1 MKTFQVLI
9 TAQNWSN
16 LLSQPLT
23 WKLSQK
29 LYLARIKLFPRCTTF
44 QTSQAARFR
53 TSWRSSLHSCR
64 ILTSSARCQTLMGR
78 TMMLSK
84 LPSFISKKTT
94 THKDS
99 LGFPKLD
106 IFVPTR
112 WVHSRKHCPS
122 LWRVFIA
129 WVSGSQATP
138 FPLAQWSRTDFEDS
152 SWAARSL
159 SSCLCEFMAL
169 WDKKLGMRSIAVSR
183 VWPLTGGV
191 RRRTSETTL
200 PPSSLAY
207 AHVLVPLSYQIRLT
221 VVVYN
226 WKENHT
232 GALDAPCFLT
242 CYTRFPTFSI
252 VLWLHLLSIR
262 VRKTRYINLYVFYFS
277 NATRK
282 SPI

>member
-191 RRRTSETTL
+191 KAPNVRNNFA
-200 PPSSLAY
+200 PFVSSLCTCSSTPF
-207 AHVLVPLSYQIRLT
+207 VPNSINGCSVQLKRESHWR
-221 VVVYN
+221 
-226 WKENHT
+226 
-232 GALDAPCFLT
+232 
-242 CYTRFPTFSI
+242 TRCSLFS
-252 VLWLHLLSIR
+252 HLLHS
-262 VRKTRYINLYVFYFS
+262 FS
-277 NATRK
+277 HFQYCFMTSSVVNK
-282 SPI
+282 STKN